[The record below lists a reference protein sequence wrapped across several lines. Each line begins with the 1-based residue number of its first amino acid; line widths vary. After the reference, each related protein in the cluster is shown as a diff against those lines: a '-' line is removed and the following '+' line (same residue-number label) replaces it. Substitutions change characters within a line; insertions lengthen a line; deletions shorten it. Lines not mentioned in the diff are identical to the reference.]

1 MATTHTSKSRAV
13 RARLNHPV
21 IDSDG
26 HIVEFEPVLMDYLR
40 QVGGPGIETRYRAR
54 RHDGSTAGLGA
65 LFRWYR
71 LSPEERRDQRATRAP
86 WWALPT
92 KNTLDRATATLP
104 KLLYERL
111 DDLGLDFTV
120 LYPTLGLSFPHLED
134 EELRRAC
141 CRAYNTY
148 VADLYRDYA
157 DRMTPAATI
166 PMHTPQ
172 EAMEELEYAVTTLK
186 LKAIVM
192 AGHVL
197 RPIPVVAR
205 TAPLA
210 ARYAVW
216 LDTFCLDSQYD
227 YDPVWAKC
235 VELGVTPTFHSAGMG
250 WGSRTS
256 ISNYMYN
263 HIGHFAAAGEA
274 LCKAL
279 FFGGVTRRFP
289 TLRFGFLEC
298 GVGWACSLYADL
310 IGHWE
315 KRNGK
320 AMENYNPANLNREL
334 LLDLYRRYGGR
345 MVEGKLER
353 LQQAN
358 DGMLAGTQED
368 PATIDDWWRCGIEK
382 PEDIKNL
389 FVPNF
394 YFGCEADDPLNAS
407 AFNTTINPFGAKL
420 KAVFSSD
427 IGHWDVPDMTD
438 VTEEAYELVAEGKIT
453 EDNFRDF
460 VFVHPAK
467 LWTDLNPHFFKG
479 TVVEREV
486 EKLLTKHKD

>member
-1 MATTHTSKSRAV
+1 MATTQMSKSRAV
-13 RARLNHPV
+13 RARFNHPV

-26 HIVEFEPVLMDYLR
+26 HTVEFEPAVMEYLK
-40 QVGGPGIETRYRAR
+40 QVGGARMIERYKTQGAT
-54 RHDGSTAGLGA
+54 SMAGGLA
-65 LFRWYR
+65 SLFDWYR
-71 LSPEERRDQRATRAP
+71 LSPEERQDQRATRSP
-86 WWALPT
+86 WWGLPT

-111 DDLGLDFTV
+111 DDIGLDVTV
-120 LYPTLGLSFPHLED
+120 LYPTLGLLPPHIED
-134 EELRRAC
+134 AEVRRAS
-141 CRAYNTY
+141 CRAFNMFY
-148 VADLYRDYA
+148 ADTFREYA
-157 DRMTPAATI
+157 DRMVPIAVI

-172 EAMEELEYAVTTLK
+172 EAIEELEYAVKTLGF
-186 LKAIVM
+186 KAVMM

-197 RPIPVVAR
+197 RPIPGVAR
-205 TAPLA
+205 TTPHA
-210 ARYAVW
+210 ARYATW
-216 LDTFCLDSQYD
+216 LDTFCLDSAYD

-235 VELGVTPTFHSAGMG
+235 VELGVTPTFHSAAMG

-298 GVGWACSLYADL
+298 GVGWASSLYADL
-310 IGHWE
+310 IGHWV

-320 AMENYNPANLNREL
+320 AMENYNPANLNQEQL
-334 LLDLYRRYGGR
+334 VDLFQRYGGK
-345 MVEGKLER
+345 MVEGKLEQLR
-353 LQQAN
+353 QGAAG
-358 DGMLAGTQED
+358 GMLAGTKED

-382 PEDIKNL
+382 AEDIKNL

-420 KAVFSSD
+420 QAVFSSD
-427 IGHWDVPDMTD
+427 IGHWDVPDMTE
-438 VTEEAYELVAEGKIT
+438 VTEEAYEMVEDGKIT

-460 VFVHPAK
+460 VFVNPARM
-467 LWTDLNPHFFKG
+467 WTDMNPNFFKG
-479 TVVEREV
+479 TVVEKQV
-486 EKLLTKHKD
+486 GTLLAE